1 MTLSERRSGR
11 MSGGDILHCLRGV
24 IFDSGVH
31 EEEQARVVENDGI
44 ALFSETVKCSNSI

>member
-1 MTLSERRSGR
+1 MTSSEKPSERT
-11 MSGGDILHCLRGV
+11 SGGNTLHRLRGV